1 MSEITIRRATGDD
14 YEALKELFAHGAN
27 MHHAAEPGIIGP
39 SSERP
44 ISRDFIERFAQGRD
58 TTLLV
63 AELAGDRTVVGFA
76 QLVVE
81 DTGERPGLMPRRYVL
96 ILDIEVAEAYRGQ
109 GIGHKLLAASEE
121 WARTKGATQM
131 ELSVWD
137 FNDRARALY
146 ESLGYRTTYRQMLKE
161 LRVDDDRRRT
171 TDDVTTSN
179 I

>member
-1 MSEITIRRATGDD
+1 MPEIIIRQATGDD
-14 YEALKELFAHGAN
+14 YETLSELFAHGAD

-39 SSERP
+39 SSDRP
-44 ISRDFIERFAQGRD
+44 ISRELIERFAQGRD

-63 AELAGDRTVVGFA
+63 AELADEQTVVGFA

-81 DTGERPGLMPRRYVL
+81 DTGERPGLMRRRYVL
-96 ILDIEVAEAYRGQ
+96 VIDVEVLEAHRGQ
-109 GIGHKLLAASEE
+109 GIGHKLMAASEE
-121 WARTKGATQM
+121 WARARGATQM

-161 LRVDDDRRRT
+161 LPAMDDG
-171 TDDVTTSN
+171 
-179 I
+179 

>member
-1 MSEITIRRATGDD
+1 MPEIIIRQATGDD
-14 YEALKELFAHGAN
+14 YEALSELFAHGTD

-39 SSERP
+39 SSDRP

-58 TTLLV
+58 TALLV
-63 AELAGDRTVVGFA
+63 AELADEHTVVGFA

-81 DTGERPGLMPRRYVL
+81 DTSERPGLMPRRYVVV
-96 ILDIEVAEAYRGQ
+96 IDVEVLEAHRGQ
-109 GIGHKLLAASEE
+109 GIGHKLMAASEE
-121 WARTKGATQM
+121 WARATGATQM

-161 LRVDDDRRRT
+161 LPAMDDG
-171 TDDVTTSN
+171 
-179 I
+179 